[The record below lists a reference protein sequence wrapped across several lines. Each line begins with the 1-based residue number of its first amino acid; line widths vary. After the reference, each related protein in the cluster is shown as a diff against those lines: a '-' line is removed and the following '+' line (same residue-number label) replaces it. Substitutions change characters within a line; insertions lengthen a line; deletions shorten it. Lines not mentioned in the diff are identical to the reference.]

1 MHMMNW
7 LELSV
12 EVDSEAVE
20 AVAEVLASYGY
31 NGGVVVE
38 PAWTPGDEGPEF
50 RYDATR
56 PSVLRTYVPL
66 DDQAEDT
73 RQRVEQALWHLGQMR
88 PIGPLQTR
96 ALQEEDWANAW
107 KQHYAVLRV
116 GERIVIVPSWLE
128 HHPAPEDVVLHLDPG
143 MAFGTGLHP
152 TTRLCLRLLER
163 YTRPGQRALDL
174 GTGSGI
180 LAIAAARLGADAVL
194 ALDNDPVAVA
204 VAAENVA
211 RNGVSERV
219 TVAEG
224 SLGAGARMGHWL
236 SGDFGPSAAPAPA
249 AVTPNPGPSA
259 APAPDPAAPRPGP
272 SATPPPDAVAPR
284 PGPSA
289 APTPAAAPPNPGP
302 FDLIVANLI
311 ARVLVIL
318 APDLAAALA
327 PSGVLIS
334 SGILDTRAAEVEA
347 AFAAA
352 GLRLLERHAEG
363 EWVAL
368 VHTPLA

>member
-66 DDQAEDT
+66 DEQAEDT

-128 HHPAPEDVVLHLDPG
+128 HTPAPEDVVLHLDPG

-249 AVTPNPGPSA
+249 AVTPSPGPSA
-259 APAPDPAAPRPGP
+259 APAPAAVAPSPGPPAAP
-272 SATPPPDAVAPR
+272 APDPVAPH
-284 PGPSA
+284 
-289 APTPAAAPPNPGP
+289 PGP

-327 PSGVLIS
+327 PGGVLIS

>member
-1 MHMMNW
+1 MNW

-20 AVAEVLASYGY
+20 AVSEVLARYGY

-50 RYDATR
+50 RYDAAR

-66 DDQAEDT
+66 DERAEDT

-88 PIGPLQTR
+88 SVGPLRTR

-107 KQHYAVLRV
+107 KQHYTVLRV

-128 HHPAPEDVVLHLDPG
+128 HHPAPDDVVLRLDPG

-152 TTRLCLRLLER
+152 TTQLCLRLLER
-163 YTRPGQRALDL
+163 YVRPGQHVLDL

-211 RNGVSERV
+211 RNGVGERV

-224 SLGAGARMGHWL
+224 SLGAGTRLGHWL
-236 SGDFGPSAAPAPA
+236 SGDFGPPEAPAP
-249 AVTPNPGPSA
+249 S
-259 APAPDPAAPRPGP
+259 
-272 SATPPPDAVAPR
+272 
-284 PGPSA
+284 
-289 APTPAAAPPNPGP
+289 AAAPGPGP

-311 ARVLVIL
+311 ARAL
-318 APDLAAALA
+318 ALLAADLAAALA
-327 PSGVLIS
+327 PGAALIS
-334 SGILDTRAAEVEA
+334 SGILDAREAEVRAA
-347 AFAAA
+347 FDAA
-352 GLRLLERHAEG
+352 GLRLVERHAEG

-368 VHTPLA
+368 VHTLMA

>member
-1 MHMMNW
+1 MATMNW
-7 LELSV
+7 LELWV

-20 AVAEVLASYGY
+20 AVAEVLAGYGY

-50 RYDATR
+50 RYDPAR

-66 DDQAEDT
+66 DERAEDT

-88 PIGPLQTR
+88 PIGPLQAR

-163 YTRPGQRALDL
+163 HARPGQRVLDL

-180 LAIAAARLGADAVL
+180 LAIAAARMGADVVL

-236 SGDFGPSAAPAPA
+236 SGDFGPPEAPTPDAAP
-249 AVTPNPGPSA
+249 
-259 APAPDPAAPRPGP
+259 PRPGP
-272 SATPPPDAVAPR
+272 F
-284 PGPSA
+284 
-289 APTPAAAPPNPGP
+289 N
-302 FDLIVANLI
+302 LIVANLI

-318 APDLAAALA
+318 ATDLAAALA
-327 PSGVLIS
+327 PGATLIS

-352 GLRLLERHAEG
+352 GLRLIERHTED

-368 VHTPLA
+368 VHTPMA